1 MAKKPKTSGNGRSA
15 RSAARLAAVQATYQ
29 NAINPDLTV
38 KQLVKQ
44 FTDYRLGKTIDDV
57 LMAAADGSFFAD
69 LVTGIEAEKVT
80 IDGLIAK
87 ALKEGWPEDRL
98 ETTVRAILRAGCF
111 ELTARPDVPTAV
123 VINEYLDIAHAF
135 FAGKEVGF
143 INGVL
148 DRIAKEVRS

>member
-57 LMAAADGSFFAD
+57 LMAAADGSFFAE

-80 IDGLIAK
+80 IDGLIAN
-87 ALKEGWPEDRL
+87 ALKEGWPEHRL
-98 ETTVRAILRAGCF
+98 ETIVRAILRAGCF

-135 FAGKEVGF
+135 FEGKEVGF

>member
-1 MAKKPKTSGNGRSA
+1 MIS
-15 RSAARLAAVQATYQ
+15 V
-29 NAINPDLTV
+29 NA
-38 KQLVKQ
+38 
-44 FTDYRLGKTIDDV
+44 DYRLGKTIDDV
-57 LMAAADGSFFAD
+57 LMAAADGSFFAEI
-69 LVTGIEAEKVT
+69 VTGIEAEKVT

-87 ALKEGWPEDRL
+87 ALKEGWPEHRL
-98 ETTVRAILRAGCF
+98 ETIVRAILRAGCF

-135 FAGKEVGF
+135 FEGKEVGF

>member
-1 MAKKPKTSGNGRSA
+1 MVKKPKTSGKGRSA

-57 LMAAADGSFFAD
+57 LMAAADGSFFAEI
-69 LVTGIEAEKVT
+69 VTGIEAEKVT

-87 ALKEGWPEDRL
+87 ALKEGWPEHRL
-98 ETTVRAILRAGCF
+98 ETIVRAILRAGCF

-135 FAGKEVGF
+135 FEGKEVGF